1 MLGDVTNTLLLFTHL
16 PEAGSVLFLRKHSG
30 QTFVLIYVGQAN
42 SRMLWTFWE
51 KLADE
56 LNYGFEAS
64 LIDAPKFSRRHCMFV
79 LVADWFSSHLSA
91 ANKYYQI

>member
-30 QTFVLIYVGQAN
+30 QTFVLICWPSQLSDAPDLLG
-42 SRMLWTFWE
+42 

-56 LNYGFEAS
+56 LNIG
-64 LIDAPKFSRRHCMFV
+64 
-79 LVADWFSSHLSA
+79 
-91 ANKYYQI
+91 

>member
-16 PEAGSVLFLRKHSG
+16 PEAGSVFFGNIRARHSFL
-30 QTFVLIYVGQAN
+30 YVGQAN
-42 SRMLWTFWE
+42 SRMLRTFWE

-56 LNYGFEAS
+56 LNFGFEAS

>member
-30 QTFVLIYVGQAN
+30 QTFVLICWPSQLSDVPDLLKKIAV
-42 SRMLWTFWE
+42 
-51 KLADE
+51 A